1 MNKNNFIN
9 YKSRIQSKKIVI
21 VYFYS
26 SECIKTNEIYKT
38 LSTKKNNVL
47 FLSYNVE
54 DSKNKKLIESLDV
67 KIYPYFYIYKNGDMI
82 DQILGTLNIDKIL
95 SQYVST

>member
-26 SECIKTNEIYKT
+26 NECIKTNEIYKS

-67 KIYPYFYIYKNGDMI
+67 KIYPYFYIYKNGEMI

>member
-1 MNKNNFIN
+1 MTKNILID
-9 YKSRIQSKKIVI
+9 YKNRIQSKKIVI

-26 SECIKTNEIYKT
+26 NECIKTNEVYK
-38 LSTKKNNVL
+38 SIITKKSNVL

-54 DSKNKKLIESLDV
+54 ENKNKKLIESLDV
-67 KIYPYFYIYKNGDMI
+67 KIYPYFYIYKNGVMI
-82 DQILGTLNIDKIL
+82 DQILGTLNVYKIL